1 MLGASD
7 FALADGPFD
16 GAGFDPVG
24 EFPTGSTGMS
34 NAGRA
39 RAGIGDAELVQS
51 HYLSNFEYRCSP
63 KGRVDRIGFFVS
75 PVLNAGVSATTGRA

>member
-24 EFPTGSTGMS
+24 EFPSLII
-34 NAGRA
+34 RH
-39 RAGIGDAELVQS
+39 E
-51 HYLSNFEYRCSP
+51 
-63 KGRVDRIGFFVS
+63 
-75 PVLNAGVSATTGRA
+75 